1 MTNRFALVVAHHGKV
16 HFEGLEVVNSPPPM
30 ISDTVSISSWTI
42 VIFMA
47 PLHMYL
53 HCICTALSDDCR
65 LVLDRLVWVAS
76 ARETFQIRYKF
87 GRLIVSEFC
96 LSWNI

>member
-1 MTNRFALVVAHHGKV
+1 MTNRFALVVAYHRKV
-16 HFEGLEVVNSPPPM
+16 HFEGLEVVNSPPPI
-30 ISDTVSISSWTI
+30 ISDTFSISSWTI

-65 LVLDRLVWVAS
+65 LFLDRLEYTPLYGS
-76 ARETFQIRYKF
+76 LQQGKPFKYGKKI
-87 GRLIVSEFC
+87 GLLI
-96 LSWNI
+96 I